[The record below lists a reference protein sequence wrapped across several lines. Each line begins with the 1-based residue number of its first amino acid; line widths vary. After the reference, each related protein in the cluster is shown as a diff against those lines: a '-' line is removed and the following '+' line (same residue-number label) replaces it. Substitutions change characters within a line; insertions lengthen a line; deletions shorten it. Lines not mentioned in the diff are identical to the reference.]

1 MIHEKGLNMTKY
13 ESEIFAI
20 VNTSREHLTAEQ
32 IFWRLRQK
40 HPKVVLA
47 TVYNNLNKLQKEEL
61 IRRVSTEGMP
71 DRYDRVEKHNHLVC
85 RCCGKLTD
93 ISLKGLSAPLQEQL
107 GDDFLYYDLKVY
119 YICPECRAKQEPHEP
134 AGKV

>member
-1 MIHEKGLNMTKY
+1 MNQYLK
-13 ESEIFAI
+13 EIRSVDIQHDSLRFRRNIERIGEVMA
-20 VNTSREHLTAEQ
+20 VEVSRELTYAPEQVQTPLGVAEVQ
-32 IFWRLRQK
+32 V
-40 HPKVVLA
+40 PTDKVVLA

-93 ISLKGLSAPLQEQL
+93 ISLKGLSAPLREQL
-107 GDDFLYYDLKVY
+107 GDSEGTF
-119 YICPECRAKQEPHEP
+119 E
-134 AGKV
+134 